1 MDIGY
6 VYAIVTLFL
15 FILGFILHN
24 SRSESTKATNY
35 LNNLKNKSN
44 EKKDKS
50 DHTLDDVK
58 VADEDTP
65 IDDSNVEIKKEQT
78 AQYLML
84 LEMHKNNIYKKHLQ
98 ENINNV
104 DEDKYNELDD
114 YLSFSELSKLLGIDV
129 EETIS
134 FFIREGLVSRDRY
147 TLILTEKGIDIG
159 GEYITHEEVTWIEF
173 PKDIFNKLEYE
184 SRPIQPIVKEYKN
197 DNDTSFWFIVIIV
210 VLVYFLF
217 FR

>member
-6 VYAIVTLFL
+6 VYAIVALFL
-15 FILGFILHN
+15 IILGFILHN
-24 SRSESTKATNY
+24 SRSESTNATDY
-35 LNNLKNKSN
+35 FNNLKNKSN
-44 EKKDKS
+44 EKKDES
-50 DHTLDDVK
+50 DNTLDDVK

-65 IDDSNVEIKKEQT
+65 VDDSSVEIKKEQT

-104 DEDKYNELDD
+104 DEDKYNELND

-134 FFIREGLVSRDRY
+134 FFISEGLVERDRY
-147 TLILTEKGIDIG
+147 TLTLTEKGIDRG
-159 GEYITHEEVTWIEF
+159 GKYITHEEVTWIEF

-184 SRPIQPIVKEYKN
+184 SRPIQPTVKEYKN
-197 DNDTSFWFIVIIV
+197 DNDTSFWSMVIIV